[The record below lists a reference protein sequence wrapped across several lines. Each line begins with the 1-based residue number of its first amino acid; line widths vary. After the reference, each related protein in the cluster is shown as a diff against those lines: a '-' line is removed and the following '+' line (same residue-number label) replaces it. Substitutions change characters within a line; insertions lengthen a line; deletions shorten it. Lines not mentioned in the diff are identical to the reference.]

1 MRWNIIFIIRKA
13 HDHGFFFETVKPV
26 PKETLYD
33 EEMTH
38 IFYVII

>member
-1 MRWNIIFIIRKA
+1 MRRNIVIIRKA
-13 HDHGFFFETVKPV
+13 HDHGLFFETVNRYK
-26 PKETLYD
+26 KTLYD